1 MHQRSRHF
9 GFEPNIV
16 YVDDNWE
23 VLLASLVTF
32 NSVCI
37 MALEYKEFYSDD
49 ELVWIPLVDKNGFC
63 PIGVAYRPNETYS
76 QNVLEL
82 IELLRTL

>member
-1 MHQRSRHF
+1 
-9 GFEPNIV
+9 
-16 YVDDNWE
+16 
-23 VLLASLVTF
+23 
-32 NSVCI
+32 

-49 ELVWIPLVDKNGFC
+49 ELVWIPLIDKNGFF

>member
-1 MHQRSRHF
+1 MLGKLLHQRSRYF

-16 YVDDNWE
+16 YVDDNWK
-23 VLLASLVTF
+23 VLLASLATF

-49 ELVWIPLVDKNGFC
+49 ELVWIPLIDKMDFSQSEL
-63 PIGVAYRPNETYS
+63 PIAQTKNIRKTS
-76 QNVLEL
+76 
-82 IELLRTL
+82 